1 MTELT
6 PPAPDGLFPEL
17 LWIHELIRRDLGK
30 VQRLADDVRNGASA
44 DHVMIGIT
52 SLETEGPLWKLR
64 VNCLSYCRFVH
75 GHHSLEDAA
84 VFPAIRRR
92 DPSLVAVVDRLE
104 TDHLQIAA
112 LLDTISSSVRA
123 PGEDDAPTQRDVLL
137 SALDGLAAQLL
148 EHLTVEEESLGAVLQ
163 EMTFADVMS

>member
-1 MTELT
+1 M
-6 PPAPDGLFPEL
+6 
-17 LWIHELIRRDLGK
+17 
-30 VQRLADDVRNGASA
+30 
-44 DHVMIGIT
+44 
-52 SLETEGPLWKLR
+52 
-64 VNCLSYCRFVH
+64 
-75 GHHSLEDAA
+75 
-84 VFPAIRRR
+84 FPAIRRR